1 MSREGTPVDNRCRS
15 TLEYPEHVSLV
26 PPGTTIGPPRP
37 SERSRR
43 GGGEGLG
50 GGEKKGGEDGSQKAR
65 REYSGGVK
73 GVEGR
78 EEERVSSE
86 TSRGRYPVSTA
97 N

>member
-26 PPGTTIGPPRP
+26 PPGTTIGHDRANAR
-37 SERSRR
+37 EGGGGGKGGR
-43 GGGEGLG
+43 GG
-50 GGEKKGGEDGSQKAR
+50 KDGSQKAR

>member
-1 MSREGTPVDNRCRS
+1 MQKYARVSGTRFPRS
-15 TLEYPEHVSLV
+15 SWDDDR
-26 PPGTTIGPPRP
+26 PRP
-37 SERSRR
+37 SERSR
-43 GGGEGLG
+43 GGEGGRG
-50 GGEKKGGEDGSQKAR
+50 GKDGKDGSQKAR

>member
-1 MSREGTPVDNRCRS
+1 MQKYARVSGTRFPRS
-15 TLEYPEHVSLV
+15 SWDDDR
-26 PPGTTIGPPRP
+26 PRP
-37 SERSRR
+37 SERSR
-43 GGGEGLG
+43 GGEGG
-50 GGEKKGGEDGSQKAR
+50 KGGKDGSQKAR

>member
-1 MSREGTPVDNRCRS
+1 MFREGTPVDNRCRS

-26 PPGTTIGPPRP
+26 PPGTTIGHDRANAR
-37 SERSRR
+37 EE
-43 GGGEGLG
+43 GGEGG
-50 GGEKKGGEDGSQKAR
+50 KGGRGGKDGSQKAR

>member
-26 PPGTTIGPPRP
+26 PPGTTIGHDRA
-37 SERSRR
+37 SAQEGGKGGR
-43 GGGEGLG
+43 GG
-50 GGEKKGGEDGSQKAR
+50 KDGSQKAR

>member
-1 MSREGTPVDNRCRS
+1 MQKYARVSGTRFPRS
-15 TLEYPEHVSLV
+15 SWDDDRASSTERTLEE
-26 PPGTTIGPPRP
+26 GW
-37 SERSRR
+37 
-43 GGGEGLG
+43 GGEGLG
-50 GGEKKGGEDGSQKAR
+50 GGEKKGGKDGSQKAR